1 MNPTKIND
9 LLNQIMN
16 NYNTLDSFMEMSKVS
31 GSEAVAV
38 DVATRMIKIEMT
50 LTKLAEVK

>member
-16 NYNTLDSFMEMSKVS
+16 NYNTLDSFMEMTKVR